1 MRTSD
6 FGRYALGICVAVAM
20 LAGCGGGA
28 QSQLA
33 PSGSFQQRTA
43 QSPLGQL
50 PEGLVTAATSGAA
63 QTSVVTATAQT
74 GYVGI
79 LGGGPVYKHIPT
91 NILELK
97 NSGFNELIVWSVE
110 VGSTGDLNLNGEFP
124 LTSEGEYIGNETYPD
139 FPADLKKI
147 KRGTVKRVTLSI
159 GSSNYGDWENIKALV
174 DSQGTGPDSILY
186 KDFAALKAALPLD
199 AIDFDD
205 ENSYD
210 SSSTIKF
217 AVMLGKLGYKVTM
230 NPYTNSGYWT
240 SVVSQINTKRPG
252 TVDGIHLQTFA
263 GGEGNSPCSGS
274 GSKMDWNFG
283 SVPVYPGVSD
293 QPSAPP
299 DLTPAEAKTAMKN
312 WHTQCGIS
320 GGWLWIFDQIA
331 GTNLVRK
338 YAHAITSGV
347 GGAAR

>member
-6 FGRYALGICVAVAM
+6 FGRYALAICVAVAM

-33 PSGSFQQRTA
+33 PSGSFQQSAA

-50 PEGLVTAATSGAA
+50 PEGQVTAATSGAA

-79 LGGGPVYKHIPT
+79 LGGGPVYKHIAK
-91 NILELK
+91 NIEELK

-124 LTSEGEYIGNETYPD
+124 LTSAGDYIGNETYPD

-230 NPYTNSGYWT
+230 NPYTNSDYWT
-240 SVVSQINTKRPG
+240 SVVSQINKKRAG
-252 TVDGIHLQTFA
+252 TVDGVHLQTFA

-274 GSKMDWNFG
+274 GSKDWNFG

-299 DLTPAEAKTAMKN
+299 DLTPVEAKTAMKN
-312 WHTQCGIS
+312 WHTQCGIT

>member
-6 FGRYALGICVAVAM
+6 FGRYALGICVVVAM
-20 LAGCGGGA
+20 LPGCGGGD

-33 PSGSFQQRTA
+33 PSGSFQQ
-43 QSPLGQL
+43 S
-50 PEGLVTAATSGAA
+50 AA

-79 LGGGPVYKHIPT
+79 LGGGPVYKHIPK
-91 NILELK
+91 NIEELK

-110 VGSTGDLNLNGEFP
+110 VGSTGDLNLNAEFP
-124 LTSEGEYIGNETYPD
+124 LTSEGAYIGNETYPD

-147 KRGTVKRVTLSI
+147 KGGRVKRVTLSI

-186 KDFAALKAALPLD
+186 KDFAALKSALPLD

-230 NPYTNSGYWT
+230 DPYTNSNYWT
-240 SVVSQINTKRPG
+240 SVVSQINKKRAG
-252 TVDGIHLQTFA
+252 TVDGIHLQTYA
-263 GGEGNSPCSGS
+263 GGEGNNPCSGS
-274 GSKMDWNFG
+274 WNFG

-293 QPSAPP
+293 QPGAPP
-299 DLTPAEAKTAMKN
+299 DLTPAQAKTAMKN
-312 WHTQCGIS
+312 WHAQCGIT

-331 GTNLVRK
+331 GTKLVHQ
-338 YAHAITSGV
+338 YAKAITKGV
-347 GGAAR
+347 GGGAQ